1 MMIVALTGGIA
12 CGKSTVAQMLRECGA
27 YIVDADEISRGLTA
41 PGGAGLKEVRR
52 IFGPEVFAPDGTLNR
67 AALGQIVF
75 GNDGARQ
82 KLNAALHPLIR
93 QEMERQARAGMEC
106 GAQVVVLDVPLLFE
120 AGMQDMAQLVA
131 CVHCPEEIQILRM
144 KSRNG
149 YSREEAISRIRSQWP
164 LSEKMRL
171 SDLLIS
177 TNQPLEDLRHQV
189 QSLYESWA

>member
-1 MMIVALTGGIA
+1 MIVALTGGIA
-12 CGKSTVAQMLRECGA
+12 CGKSTVAQMLKQCGA

-189 QSLYESWA
+189 QSLYESWV

>member
-1 MMIVALTGGIA
+1 MIVALTGGIA

-52 IFGPEVFAPDGTLNR
+52 VFGPEVFAPDGTLNR

-93 QEMERQARAGMEC
+93 QEMERQTRAGMEC

-189 QSLYESWA
+189 QSLYESWV

>member
-1 MMIVALTGGIA
+1 MIVALTGGIA

-189 QSLYESWA
+189 QSLYESWV

>member
-1 MMIVALTGGIA
+1 MMVVALTGGIA

-27 YIVDADEISRGLTA
+27 VIVDADEISRGLTA
-41 PGGAGLKEVRR
+41 PSGAGLDEVRR
-52 IFGPEVFAPDGTLNR
+52 VFGPEVFAPDGTLDR
-67 AALGQIVF
+67 AALGKIVF
-75 GNDGARQ
+75 GNDEARA

-93 QEMERQARAGMEC
+93 EEMERQTRAGMES
-106 GAQVVVLDVPLLFE
+106 GAKVVVLDVPLLFE
-120 AGMQDMAQLVA
+120 AGMQDMAQQVA

-149 YSREEAISRIRSQWP
+149 YTREEALGRIRSQWP

-177 TNQPLEDLRHQV
+177 TNQPLEDLRREV
-189 QSLYESWA
+189 QSLYQSWA

>member
-1 MMIVALTGGIA
+1 MVVALTGGIA
-12 CGKSTVAQMLRECGA
+12 CGKSTVAQMLKQCGA

-52 IFGPEVFAPDGTLNR
+52 VFGPEVFAPDGTLDR

-75 GNDGARQ
+75 GNDGARH

-93 QEMERQARAGMEC
+93 QEMERQTQAGMEC

-149 YSREEAISRIRSQWP
+149 YSREEALSRIRSQWP

-189 QSLYESWA
+189 QSLYESWV

>member
-1 MMIVALTGGIA
+1 MRRIH
-12 CGKSTVAQMLRECGA
+12 CG
-27 YIVDADEISRGLTA
+27 RGRNQPRPYRA
-41 PGGAGLKEVRR
+41 RRR

-189 QSLYESWA
+189 QSLYESWV

>member
-1 MMIVALTGGIA
+1 MIVALTGGIA

-52 IFGPEVFAPDGTLNR
+52 VFGPEVFAPDGTLNR

-189 QSLYESWA
+189 QSLYESWV

>member
-1 MMIVALTGGIA
+1 MIVALTGGIA

-52 IFGPEVFAPDGTLNR
+52 VFGPEVFAPDGTLNR

-93 QEMERQARAGMEC
+93 QEMERQALAGMEC

-189 QSLYESWA
+189 QSLYESWV

>member
-1 MMIVALTGGIA
+1 MIVALTGGIA

-41 PGGAGLKEVRR
+41 PGGAGLDEVRR
-52 IFGPEVFAPDGTLNR
+52 AFGPEVFAPDGTLNR

-189 QSLYESWA
+189 QSLYESWV

>member
-1 MMIVALTGGIA
+1 MIVALTGGIA

-52 IFGPEVFAPDGTLNR
+52 VFGPEVFAPDGTLDR

-75 GNDGARQ
+75 GNDQARE

-189 QSLYESWA
+189 QSLYESWV

>member
-1 MMIVALTGGIA
+1 MVVALTGGIA

-52 IFGPEVFAPDGTLNR
+52 VFGPEVFAPDGTLNR

>member
-1 MMIVALTGGIA
+1 MIVALTGGIA

-93 QEMERQARAGMEC
+93 QEMERQARVGMEC

-189 QSLYESWA
+189 QSLYESWV

>member
-1 MMIVALTGGIA
+1 MIVALTGGIA

-27 YIVDADEISRGLTA
+27 YIVDADEISRALTA

-52 IFGPEVFAPDGTLNR
+52 IFGPEVFTPDGTLNR

-189 QSLYESWA
+189 QSLYESWV